1 MKFLKK
7 LLNTI
12 NSQKYKVNVKRFD
25 TTNDEK
31 YNRDVKKIMNL
42 LNYTKKSSVSYSAGD
57 FESGYHTFK
66 IDDYSFKGQRD
77 PELRFKDLPFSLDG
91 LSVLDVGCN
100 QGGMLYAF
108 SDVIKY
114 GVGIDYDSR
123 MINVANK
130 LKSYNNINNLDY
142 YVFDLENEDLN
153 YIYDLLP
160 EEKVDVVLLLSICM
174 WISNWRDV
182 VLFSSRISEK
192 MIFESNGSAEEQEF
206 QVVYLKEIYQNV
218 RLIHST
224 SEDDPS
230 QKMRKLYYCW

>member
-1 MKFLKK
+1 MNFFKK
-7 LLNTI
+7 LI
-12 NSQKYKVNVKRFD
+12 NSQKYKVNIKRFD
-25 TTNDEK
+25 TTNDNDV
-31 YNRDVKKIMNL
+31 NRGVKKIMNL

-66 IDDYSFKGQRD
+66 IDEYNFKGQRD
-77 PELRFKDLPFSLDG
+77 PELRFKDLPFSLDK
-91 LSVLDVGCN
+91 LSVLDIGCN

-160 EEKVDVVLLLSICM
+160 EDKVDVVLLLSICM

-182 VLFSSRISEK
+182 VLFSARISEK
-192 MIFESNGSAEEQEF
+192 MIFESNGSTEEQKVQIE
-206 QVVYLKEIYQNV
+206 YLKEIYHNV
-218 RLIHST
+218 QLIHST

-230 QKMRKLYYCW
+230 QKMRKLYYCC